1 MAKKILIVEDEESIR
16 ILLKL
21 FLVRLNYKTYEAR
34 NGLEGYGMAK
44 QFIPDLIITDLMMP
58 VMDGLA
64 LIKSIRADERLKN
77 TPIVVLT
84 GSDAEMQQTASI
96 AGANT
101 VMNKPVVR
109 RELVDVIDSI
119 LEK

>member
-34 NGLEGYGMAK
+34 NGLEGLGMAR
-44 QFIPDLIITDLMMP
+44 QFEPHLIITDLMMP
-58 VMDGLA
+58 VMDGIA
-64 LIKSIRADERLKN
+64 LVKSIRADEKLKN
-77 TPIVVLT
+77 IPIIVLT
-84 GSDAEMQQTASI
+84 GGTGELQQTASV
-96 AGANT
+96 AGAST
-101 VMNKPVVR
+101 VMSKPIVR
-109 RELVDVIDSI
+109 RDLIDVIDSI